1 MTIAT
6 VSANEAQALIAQGAR
21 LIDIRAADEYA
32 REHIPAATL
41 LPLEQLT
48 HGAALN
54 AQPGDT
60 ITAEASL
67 GDVESVKAVSEV
79 LSPVSGTVTA
89 TNEALSTAP
98 ESINADPYGAWLLE
112 VNNVTAFAELMD
124 ATAYEAFCANA

>member
-60 ITAEASL
+60 IIFHCQAGSRTQITPVFWPPPPRPRRLSCWL
-67 GDVESVKAVSEV
+67 AVFRR
-79 LSPVSGTVTA
+79 G
-89 TNEALSTAP
+89 
-98 ESINADPYGAWLLE
+98 GRRG
-112 VNNVTAFAELMD
+112 
-124 ATAYEAFCANA
+124 CR

>member
-6 VSANEAQALIAQGAR
+6 VSANEARALITRGAR

-60 ITAEASL
+60 IIFTAVLARARKITPVFWPPPPRPRRLSCWL
-67 GDVESVKAVSEV
+67 AVFRR
-79 LSPVSGTVTA
+79 G
-89 TNEALSTAP
+89 
-98 ESINADPYGAWLLE
+98 GRRG
-112 VNNVTAFAELMD
+112 
-124 ATAYEAFCANA
+124 CR

>member
-48 HGAALN
+48 HARRSMRSRATPSFFT
-54 AQPGDT
+54 ARPARARK
-60 ITAEASL
+60 ITPVFWPPPPRPRRLSCWL
-67 GDVESVKAVSEV
+67 AVFRR
-79 LSPVSGTVTA
+79 G
-89 TNEALSTAP
+89 
-98 ESINADPYGAWLLE
+98 GQRG
-112 VNNVTAFAELMD
+112 
-124 ATAYEAFCANA
+124 CR